1 VWPTKWPQYTLILT
15 PALCLSAAS
24 ALRHIYHWLREQ
36 ETYWDW
42 LRQMIPAPPLS
53 FWVLGGVLVVAVA
66 VIYTAATL
74 DLTLGRLGWSHMTI
88 ESTLLPSNI
97 VYDLLVGSDE
107 DPEQGMILATERGA
121 AVWLPPE
128 TTDLPDHWRIL
139 TTENSGLPNNRVL
152 SLARDS
158 SGNIWFG
165 TEAGLARYGQGEWQT
180 HEASDMGLAE
190 DRVYALAT
198 GSDGRLW
205 VGTSTGAAALEGS
218 TWEPLTTAT
227 SGLVD
232 NWVQTLAVEP
242 APEGDRVWFGTER
255 GLSRLDT
262 NNGEWTSFTEGFDQ
276 GVGDL
281 LLDGGGNLW
290 AGTMGNGLGRWDGQD
305 WQFYRTSNSEIPNNT
320 VTALAEIEPG
330 VLWIGTA
337 EPMEAGGALAEFI
350 IPDDPTQDE
359 GKWRLHAPRN
369 SGFSAAEPL
378 IIVQDQGGRW
388 WIGTRTTGIDIYQST
403 Q

>member
-1 VWPTKWPQYTLILT
+1 
-15 PALCLSAAS
+15 
-24 ALRHIYHWLREQ
+24 
-36 ETYWDW
+36 
-42 LRQMIPAPPLS
+42 
-53 FWVLGGVLVVAVA
+53 
-66 VIYTAATL
+66 
-74 DLTLGRLGWSHMTI
+74 
-88 ESTLLPSNI
+88 
-97 VYDLLVGSDE
+97 VGSDE
-107 DPEQGMILATERGA
+107 DSEKGMVLATGRGA

-128 TTDLPDHWRIL
+128 TTDLPDNWRIL
-139 TTENSGLPNNRVL
+139 TTENSGLPDNRVL

-158 SGNIWFG
+158 SGRIWFG
-165 TEAGLARYGQGEWQT
+165 TEAGLARYDRGQWQT
-180 HEASDMGLAE
+180 HQAGDMGLVE

-198 GSDGRLW
+198 DSDGRLW
-205 VGTSTGAAALEGS
+205 VGTSTGAAVLEGG

-232 NWVQTLAVEP
+232 NWVHTLIVEP
-242 APEGDRVWFGTER
+242 APEGDRVWFGTEK

-262 NNGEWTSFTEGFDQ
+262 TSGEWTSFTEGFDQ